1 MSSLKQFVRTWVA
14 PPGFLSL
21 WVSAK
26 YRLNQLVWRRE
37 DIQLLA
43 QNKALKDRH
52 AGSRCFILGAG
63 SSIAQQDLNKLAGE
77 YVISVSNTFVHPEY
91 SSIRP
96 RYHVLPAI
104 LLGHD
109 KYYPKEK
116 FIDWLKDMES
126 RTLDAEMFF
135 HIGDREMIESNGLF
149 RGRTLHWIEYAPW
162 AGSVNTPID
171 LSKVPT
177 IWSVSE
183 LAITTAIYLGF
194 KEIYL
199 IGMDHDWFN
208 GPLVYFYDANKDHK
222 MHPTE
227 KLLQQHG
234 VDAEF
239 QMRRHADIFRKYKYL
254 YGLKQNIFNAN
265 ANPNHYLDVFP
276 KVEYESLFS
285 DCDGYMG
292 NKSIPLK

>member
-1 MSSLKQFVRTWVA
+1 MSSLKQFVKTWVA

-21 WVSAK
+21 LSSAR
-26 YRLNQLVWRRE
+26 YRLKQPVWRRE
-37 DIQLLA
+37 DKELLA
-43 QNKALKDRH
+43 QSKDLKGRH

-77 YVISVSNTFVHPEY
+77 YVISVSNTFVHPDY

-116 FIDWLKDMES
+116 FVTWLKEMES

-149 RGRTLHWIEYAPW
+149 RGRTLHWVEYAPW
-162 AGSVNTPID
+162 DGSMNTPID

-194 KEIYL
+194 EEIYL
-199 IGMDHDWFN
+199 IGIDHDWFN

-222 MHPTE
+222 MQPTE

-254 YGLKQNIFNAN
+254 YGLKRNIFNAN

-276 KVEYESLFS
+276 KVDYDSLFVGHNA
-285 DCDGYMG
+285 D
-292 NKSIPLK
+292 K